1 MWYIPDDQVTKI
13 QNRMSDIRS
22 TPVTEAVNFIA
33 ATYELLGTLD
43 TVLFDQRN
51 WERKNKSTIILAEDK
66 DVKHPNNGKKNINGT
81 QSKVLQA
88 LNTDKNKPVIKPVN
102 TEDKTKV
109 TDTTQPEKKLNSH
122 ERRKER
128 RRLEREAAKAES
140 ENKIETKV
148 EDSNNGDK

>member
-51 WERKNKSTIILAEDK
+51 WERKNKSTMILAEDK
-66 DVKHPNNGKKNINGT
+66 DVKHSNNGKKNINGT

-88 LNTDKNKPVIKPVN
+88 LNADKNKPVIKPVN
-102 TEDKTKV
+102 TEDKTKA
-109 TDTTQPEKKLNSH
+109 TDTTQPEKKMNSH

-128 RRLEREAAKAES
+128 RRLEREAAKAEADNT
-140 ENKIETKV
+140 EKKDDGNKDDEK
-148 EDSNNGDK
+148 